1 MSIAAVAFPSTFV
14 ASASGLL
21 EIVDY
26 RRAESYEER
35 DAIFRLRYDCY
46 LREGAIEP
54 NRALRLTD
62 KYDDTAWMFGLYID
76 RRLVSAIRIS
86 VATRDR
92 PALPAL
98 ETYPDHLMPVLEAGM
113 TIVEPSR
120 FVVDQSSMRKYPKL
134 AYLTAR
140 LGWLAGEYFN
150 ADLIL
155 AACRLEHQAFYKR
168 TYGYRP
174 VCGLRPYLMLTK
186 PLSLMVLDYYKQKED
201 VHRRYPF
208 FRSSVFERRMLFERP
223 AGASRQAESAAA

>member
-1 MSIAAVAFPSTFV
+1 MGVPTVVLPSTFNV
-14 ASASGLL
+14 RANELL
-21 EIVDY
+21 ELIDY

-46 LREGAIEP
+46 LREGAIESS
-54 NRALRLTD
+54 RTQRLTD
-62 KYDDTAWMFGLYID
+62 KYDDSAWVFGLYID
-76 RRLVSAIRIS
+76 GRLVSAIRIS
-86 VATRDR
+86 VATVEN
-92 PALPAL
+92 PAMPAL
-98 ETYPDHLMPVLEAGM
+98 ETYPDHLMPSLEAGM

-120 FVVDQSSMRKYPKL
+120 FVVDQSSMRNHPKL
-134 AYLTAR
+134 AYMTAR

-186 PLSLMVLDYYKQKED
+186 PLSLMVLDYHAQKEE
-201 VHRRYPF
+201 VQRRYPF
-208 FRSSVFERRMLFERP
+208 FRSTFFERRMLFERAADAP
-223 AGASRQAESAAA
+223 RHAASAAA

>member
-1 MSIAAVAFPSTFV
+1 MGVSTVVFPSTFN
-14 ASASGLL
+14 ASASDLL
-21 EIVDY
+21 ELVDY
-26 RRAESYEER
+26 RRAESADER
-35 DAIFRLRYDCY
+35 DAVFRLRYDCY
-46 LREGAIEP
+46 LKEGAIEA
-54 NRALRLTD
+54 NRTRRLTD
-62 KYDDTAWMFGLYID
+62 KYDDSAWVFGLVID
-76 RRLVSAIRIS
+76 GRLVSAIRIS

-98 ETYPDHLMPVLEAGM
+98 ETYPDHLMPLLEAGM

-120 FVVDQSSMRKYPKL
+120 FVVDQASARKYPKL

-150 ADLIL
+150 AGLIL

-186 PLSLMVLDYYKQKED
+186 PLSLMVLDYYRQKED

-208 FRSSVFERRMLFERP
+208 FRSTVFERRMLFERP
-223 AGASRQAESAAA
+223 AEAARRAASAAA